1 MKTTWVDPP
10 KGWAYGFPKAL
21 PNPLPEP
28 WSLNLW
34 LVSEGYPMAELGN
47 FGEDFNQYVRIWYTY
62 DWVDDEDVDK
72 VVGRGYD

>member
-10 KGWAYGFPKAL
+10 KGWKYGFPKSL

-34 LVSEGYPMAELGN
+34 LMSECYPMAEFAN
-47 FGEDFNQYVRIWYTY
+47 FGDNFNDYVRVWYTY
-62 DWVDDEDVDK
+62 DWQD
-72 VVGRGYD
+72 